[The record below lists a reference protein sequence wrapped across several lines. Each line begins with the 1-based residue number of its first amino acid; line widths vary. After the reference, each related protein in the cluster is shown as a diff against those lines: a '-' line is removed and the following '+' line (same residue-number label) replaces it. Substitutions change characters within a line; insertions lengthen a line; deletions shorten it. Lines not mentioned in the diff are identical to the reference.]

1 MLHKTHKMFSLQWTV
16 FLASLGFFWEAVL
29 FQNLHH
35 IWGNYDNCIITV
47 FIDFP
52 SNSKRDALFH
62 FKPFD
67 YSCTDWEGLHYH
79 LRDVT
84 WEEIFKLVASA
95 AAAESVIWFK
105 QLFGLSISTARKNML
120 SRCSVPNQFL
130 FLWHILSKWY
140 KWSDLN
146 ICTFH
151 LVTVRKY
158 ADGNQL
164 SVTNIE
170 CFVCSNCFHC
180 KCENDQGIYLG

>member
-1 MLHKTHKMFSLQWTV
+1 MLHKTHKIFRLQWTV

-52 SNSKRDALFH
+52 SNSKMDALFH

-84 WEEIFKLVASA
+84 WEEIFKFVASA
-95 AAAESVIWFK
+95 AAAAAESK
-105 QLFGLSISTARKNML
+105 L
-120 SRCSVPNQFL
+120 
-130 FLWHILSKWY
+130 Y
-140 KWSDLN
+140 DLN
-146 ICTFH
+146 SFLVWVSALPGRICFPGAQY
-151 LVTVRKY
+151 LISSFSY
-158 ADGNQL
+158 DISYL
-164 SVTNIE
+164 
-170 CFVCSNCFHC
+170 
-180 KCENDQGIYLG
+180 NDINDLI